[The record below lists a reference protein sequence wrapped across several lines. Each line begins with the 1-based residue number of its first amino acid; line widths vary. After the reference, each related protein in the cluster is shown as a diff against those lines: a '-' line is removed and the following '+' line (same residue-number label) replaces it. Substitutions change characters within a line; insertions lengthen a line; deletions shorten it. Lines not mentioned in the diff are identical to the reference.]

1 MHRIKIILAP
11 VLALMVL
18 ASPAL
23 AHTQTRLDGD
33 DSAGTLDLMAA
44 RHKHRGSPKNLM
56 LKLVTY
62 EKWQQLGD
70 MTFVSFEFDKND
82 DGQPERCLDIGLDGT
97 LQATMYKGTF
107 AGCVQQFEQQQVGS
121 RLASRPDQ
129 HSVKVT
135 IPKTWLGGNSK
146 VYRWRAATSF
156 EQERH
161 AECSPPENLPPE
173 RRYGTCVD
181 FTRWKRHSF

>member
-1 MHRIKIILAP
+1 MHRIKRVLAP

-18 ASPAL
+18 TSPAF

-33 DSAGTLDLMAA
+33 DSAGALDLVAA
-44 RHKHRGSPKNLM
+44 RQKHQGSPKKLI

-62 EKWQQLGD
+62 EKWQQLGG
-70 MTFVSFEFDKND
+70 MTFVSFEFDKNN
-82 DGQPERCLDIGLDGT
+82 DGEPERCLDIALDGT
-97 LQATMYKGTF
+97 LQSTMYKGTF
-107 AGCVQQFEQQQVGS
+107 AGCVQQFEEQQVGT

-129 HSVKVT
+129 HSIKVA
-135 IPKTWLGGNSK
+135 IPERWLSRNSK
-146 VYRWRAATSF
+146 AYRWRAATSF
-156 EQERH
+156 EEEHH
-161 AECSPPENLPPE
+161 ADCPPPENLPPE